1 MTEVNVFENYASKDF
16 DVCFQND
23 VKLDTGVDV
32 RYIKSGED
40 DIKYYVE
47 TTAKPEIDAYTAGQN
62 AVLSSVAAEYEEKAE
77 EIAGQCR
84 GAAET
89 AAQKA
94 AEAETQAENAADA
107 AQSVSSAAANALAD
121 INSAVTS
128 GLEQIESELEQ
139 IVTVD
144 GEQTISGNK
153 LFSGVLQAVTA
164 ASSDVST
171 KVATT
176 AFVNGGNVIAKSNNY
191 IKFASGLI
199 MQWGRAAVE
208 NGAAS
213 YTYKQPFTTT
223 SYCITTARSSTT
235 TATAGIYTLLIREY
249 TTTGFKCYS
258 TSGAGWFWLAVSF

>member
-1 MTEVNVFENYASKDF
+1 MTEVNIYETYAAKDF
-16 DVCFQND
+16 DVYFQQD
-23 VKLDTGVDV
+23 VKLDTQVNV
-32 RYIKSGED
+32 EYIKSGEEE
-40 DIKYYVE
+40 IKYYVE
-47 TTAKPEIDAYTAGQN
+47 TVSKPEIDAYAAEQGKS
-62 AVLSSVAAEYEEKAE
+62 LSSVADEYKGQAEI
-77 EIAGQCR
+77 IAGQCR
-84 GAAET
+84 EAADE

-94 AEAETQAENAADA
+94 SEAQTQAENAADA
-107 AQSVSSAAANALAD
+107 AQSVSSAAENALTD
-121 INSAVTS
+121 IASALSS
-128 GLEQIESELEQ
+128 GLEEIESELER

-144 GEQTISGNK
+144 GEQTISGDK

-176 AFVNGGNVIAKSNNY
+176 AFVNGGNVIAKSSNY

-199 MQWGRAAVE
+199 LQWGRAAVE

-213 YTYKQPFTTT
+213 YTYKQPFSTT

-235 TATAGIYTLLIREY
+235 TATAGVYTLLIREY

-258 TSGAGWFWLAVSF
+258 TTGAGWFWLAVGF